1 MAIKDIIQPELI
13 QINETLRLRKY
24 DGKFDIA
31 YSWYQEEETVRLVDG
46 FNAKAY
52 DWDKLERMYTY
63 LDNQGELYFIE
74 VLEVESYHPIGDV
87 TFWKED
93 MPIVIGDGRYR
104 GRKIGSLVINALID
118 RAKEI
123 GYEALYIGEIYDY
136 NIGSQALFEKAGFKK
151 HQKTEQGYRYQ
162 LVLKER

>member
-1 MAIKDIIQPELI
+1 MAIRDNIQPELI

-24 DGKFDIA
+24 DGKFDFA

-46 FNAKAY
+46 INAKAY

-74 VLEVESYHPIGDV
+74 VLEEGCYHPIGDV
-87 TFWKED
+87 TFCKED

-104 GRKIGSLVINALID
+104 GCKIGTLVINALID
-118 RAKEI
+118 RAKAI
-123 GYEALYIGEIYDY
+123 GYDTLYISEIYDY
-136 NIGSQALFEKAGFKK
+136 NIGSQALFEKAGFRKY
-151 HQKTEQGYRYQ
+151 QKTEQGYRYQ
-162 LVLKER
+162 LELKER